1 MKKSKP
7 QKSARG
13 NGAGRATGGHEFL
26 TVGIGASAGGI
37 QALKE
42 FFENVPAHSGVAYVV
57 ILHLSPD
64 HDSRLAEVLQT
75 VAQIPVT
82 QVKERVKV
90 EPDHVYVVP
99 PNQHLGMYD
108 GHIVVEQ
115 NVSVEERR
123 APVDIFFRTL
133 AESHHAR
140 AIAVVLSGTGANG
153 SMGIKR
159 VKERGGAAF
168 VQNPRE
174 AEFSEMPRN
183 SIATELID
191 AVLNVREIPAKI
203 IAYKENLRTVEI
215 PVEPESRPEEETA
228 ALREVF
234 TVLRARTGHDFSNYK
249 RPTVLRRIERRI
261 NVCELESLPAYA
273 AFIRENPDEAQ
284 SLLKDL
290 LISVTNFFRD
300 KEAFEFLERDV
311 VPRIVQDKTS
321 QEQIRV
327 WVAGCATGEEAYSL
341 AMLFAEQTETSPVAP
356 PIQIFATDIDE
367 VAIAAAREGFY
378 TLNDAADISA
388 ERLRRFFTKEGD
400 GFRVRRELRE
410 MILFANHNLL
420 KDAPFSHLDLV
431 TCRNLLIYFNDTAQ
445 ERAMET
451 FHFALNPGSF
461 LFLGTSE
468 SIDGAGDLYAPVN
481 KEHHIYQS
489 RQAAARIAYPVP
501 DAPPAMRYVE
511 TKIASAANVAA
522 TSEEQEHR
530 LLERISFGDLHQQ
543 LLEQYAPPS
552 IVVNENYDIV
562 HLSERAGRFLQVAGG
577 ELSKNLLHLIRPELR
592 LELRT
597 ALFQAVQR
605 RANVVAANLKVQ
617 TNGHAE
623 TVNIQVR
630 PVLREEDTARG
641 FLLVLFEPS
650 SGHAAEASERVLA
663 SDEPLARRLEEEL
676 ERTKAQLRTSVEQ
689 YEIQTE
695 ELRASNEELQAMNEE
710 LRSTAEELETSR
722 EELQSVNEEL
732 LTVNQELKIK
742 IEELSI
748 SNNDFKNLL
757 NSTDIGTIFLD
768 RSLRVKMFTPRVR
781 EVFNL
786 IDADINRP
794 LADITTKLNF
804 DDLHTDVERVLDTL
818 HTVEREFVTAAD
830 KWYLLRVFPYR
841 TSEDNIN
848 GVVVTLFDITGRKA
862 AEDAVRES
870 EAKLANELAD
880 TKQLQKI
887 SSQLIQED
895 NADTLYEQILDAAR
909 SVMRSEMGSLQMFL
923 PERGELYLLAQ
934 RGFDPA
940 SAEFW
945 EWVRPDSASTCGVAL
960 HKGERV
966 IAEDVETCAFMAGTE
981 DLEFY
986 RLSGIR
992 AVQTTPLISRA
1003 GHIVGMIS
1011 NHWREVHQPSER
1023 DLRLLDVLARQ
1034 AADLIER
1041 RTAETALRTS
1051 HKRLQMAMNA
1061 GRIYSWEM
1069 NAATRELVWSENMES
1084 VMTFPLPDQ
1093 IDETFKLIHP
1103 DDIEHVTDLINGAI
1117 EIGGSY
1123 AADYR
1128 LIHPTTNE
1136 VLWFHSQAAFT
1147 DENASGEP
1155 RLVGIA
1161 QNITE
1166 RKRGEEA
1173 LRQSEERYRTLFET
1187 MDEGYYV
1194 IEMLFDADNKPVDY
1208 RFLESN
1214 PAFEK
1219 LTGLKNAAGKTVREL
1234 VPEIEEFWIQKYGEV
1249 ALTGEPNRY
1258 SNRVAGL
1265 QGRWYDGY
1273 AFRLGGDESRL
1284 VAIIFSEITERKRA
1298 EEILRESEARF
1309 RRAFEIETVGIIF
1322 FNAKGDFTGA
1332 NEAFLSMGGHSLE
1345 DMTSGKMNWRDLTP
1359 PEWMERSEQ
1368 AVAELMTKGRTTP
1381 YEKEYF
1387 RKDGSRFWALFAAS
1401 RINEDENV
1409 EYVLDITESKRAEE
1423 RLRESEERLRLILE
1437 SVKDFAII
1445 TTDTDGIVT
1454 GWRPGAEKA
1463 FGWTAQEII
1472 GQSADLTFT
1481 PEDRERGVPAQE
1493 MKAAREK
1500 GSAADERWHVRK
1512 DGTRFYV
1519 SGVMSPVRHGGKL
1532 TGYVKIARDLTEQ
1545 RRAEESLYR
1554 AHEELEN
1561 RVRERTLE
1569 LAEANVS
1576 LQAEIVE
1583 RRASQAARVE
1593 LLRQLVR
1600 TQEDERRRIAREMH
1614 DQFGQQLTALILKLG
1629 MLKAECGARKEL
1641 CDQLEA
1647 LEMVARQLDEDVDF
1661 FVWELRPT
1669 ALDDLGLQLAL
1680 TNYAQ
1685 NWSKHFGVPVEVHES
1700 GMNKYRLN
1708 FEIETAFYRITQEA
1722 LNNVAKHAGAT
1733 SVSILLERRA
1743 DSVSLIVEDDGCGF
1757 DDENTSGSGD
1767 RGLGLAGMR
1776 ERAALLGGSVEIE
1789 SSEGEGTTI
1798 IARIP
1803 TSHATAARER
1813 DEKGADE

>member
-7 QKSARG
+7 QKSAG
-13 NGAGRATGGHEFL
+13 ENGAGRANGGHEFL
-26 TVGIGASAGGI
+26 IVGIGASAGGI

-42 FFENVPAHSGVAYVV
+42 FFEHVPAESGVAYVV

-75 VAQIPVT
+75 AAQIPVT

-115 NVSVEERR
+115 NVSIEERR

-203 IAYKENLRTVEI
+203 IAYKENLGTVEI
-215 PVEPESRPEEETA
+215 PARRESRPEEETA
-228 ALREVF
+228 ALREIF
-234 TVLRARTGHDFSNYK
+234 TVLRVRTGHDFSNYK

-273 AFIRENPDEAQ
+273 DFIKENTDEAQ

-300 KEAFEFLERDV
+300 REAFEFLERDV

-321 QEQIRV
+321 QDQIRV

-356 PIQIFATDIDE
+356 AIQIFATDIDE
-367 VAIAAAREGFY
+367 AAIAAAREGFY
-378 TLNDAADISA
+378 TLNDAADISP

-461 LFLGTSE
+461 LLLGASE
-468 SIDGAGDLYAPVN
+468 SVDGAGDLYAAVS
-481 KEHHIYQS
+481 KDHHIYQS

-511 TKIASAANVAA
+511 PKTAAANAA
-522 TSEEQEHR
+522 GMSQEQEHR

-552 IVVNENYDIV
+552 IVVNENHDIV
-562 HLSERAGRFLQVAGG
+562 HLSQRAGRFLQVAGG

-592 LELRT
+592 LELRA

-605 RANVVAANLKVQ
+605 RANVVAPNLKVQ

-623 TVNIQVR
+623 IVNIQVR

-650 SGHAAEASERVLA
+650 SEDAAEASERILA
-663 SDEPLARRLEEEL
+663 SDEPVARRLEEEL

-732 LTVNQELKIK
+732 MTVNQELKIK

-768 RSLRVKMFTPRVR
+768 RSLRIKMFTPPVR

-818 HTVEREFVTAAD
+818 HAVEREFVTAAG

-841 TSEDNIN
+841 TSEDKIN

-862 AEDAVRES
+862 AEEAV
-870 EAKLANELAD
+870 
-880 TKQLQKI
+880 
-887 SSQLIQED
+887 
-895 NADTLYEQILDAAR
+895 
-909 SVMRSEMGSLQMFL
+909 
-923 PERGELYLLAQ
+923 
-934 RGFDPA
+934 
-940 SAEFW
+940 
-945 EWVRPDSASTCGVAL
+945 
-960 HKGERV
+960 
-966 IAEDVETCAFMAGTE
+966 
-981 DLEFY
+981 
-986 RLSGIR
+986 
-992 AVQTTPLISRA
+992 
-1003 GHIVGMIS
+1003 
-1011 NHWREVHQPSER
+1011 
-1023 DLRLLDVLARQ
+1023 
-1034 AADLIER
+1034 
-1041 RTAETALRTS
+1041 
-1051 HKRLQMAMNA
+1051 
-1061 GRIYSWEM
+1061 
-1069 NAATRELVWSENMES
+1069 
-1084 VMTFPLPDQ
+1084 
-1093 IDETFKLIHP
+1093 
-1103 DDIEHVTDLINGAI
+1103 
-1117 EIGGSY
+1117 
-1123 AADYR
+1123 
-1128 LIHPTTNE
+1128 
-1136 VLWFHSQAAFT
+1136 
-1147 DENASGEP
+1147 
-1155 RLVGIA
+1155 
-1161 QNITE
+1161 
-1166 RKRGEEA
+1166 
-1173 LRQSEERYRTLFET
+1173 RQSEERYRSLFET
-1187 MDEGYYV
+1187 MDEAYYV

-1208 RFLESN
+1208 RFIESN

-1265 QGRWYDGY
+1265 NDRWYDGY
-1273 AFRLGGDESRL
+1273 AFRLGGEQSRL
-1284 VAIIFSEITERKRA
+1284 VAIIFSEITTRKQAEEKLRQSEEKYRSLFNSIDEGFCTVEVLFDENERPVDYRFLETNPTFETQTGLVAATGRTMVEMKPNHESFWFETYGKVALSGESVRFESYAAALNRWFSVYALRVGEPENRQVAIVFSDITERKRA

-1332 NEAFLSMGGHSLE
+1332 NEAFLSMSGHSRE
-1345 DMTSGKMNWRDLTP
+1345 DMTSGKTDWRDLTP

-1368 AVAELMTKGRTTP
+1368 AFEELLTEGRTTP

-1423 RLRESEERLRLILE
+1423 RLRESEERLRLIME

-1463 FGWTAQEII
+1463 FGWTAQEIV
-1472 GQSADLTFT
+1472 GRSNEVTFT

-1493 MKAAREK
+1493 MKTAREK

-1512 DGTRFYV
+1512 DGSRFYV
-1519 SGVMSPVRHGGKL
+1519 SGVMSPVRHGGEL

-1545 RRAEESLYR
+1545 RRAEEALHR
-1554 AHEELEN
+1554 AHEELED
-1561 RVRERTLE
+1561 RVRSRTLE

-1629 MLKAECGARKEL
+1629 MLKAECGAQKEL

-1647 LEMVARQLDEDVDF
+1647 LEMVARQLDADVDF

-1685 NWSKHFGVPVEVHES
+1685 NWSKHFGVPVEVHEN

-1708 FEIETAFYRITQEA
+1708 FEIETAFYRIAQEA

-1743 DSVSLIVEDDGCGF
+1743 GSVSLIVEDDGCGF
-1757 DDENTSGSGD
+1757 DEENTSVSGD

-1789 SSEGEGTTI
+1789 SATGEGTTI

-1803 TSHATAARER
+1803 TSHATAARAR